1 MSIKAVLVPLN
12 GSDKPCDTNSLFS
25 ALTVAKRLHCNV
37 DALHVKRD
45 PRTAAAFVG
54 EGMTTAMI
62 ESVIELAEKDTEKRS
77 VAALAT
83 FTEACEKQGVP
94 VEMSASTA
102 PSPAPSARFVERVG
116 NQEDFLPEYG
126 RMFDM
131 IVVCKKS
138 TQKNSEN
145 ELVINS
151 AILETGRPVLIIDE
165 PLAENFG
172 QRIAVIWNGSV
183 ESSSA
188 ITQSLPL
195 LQAAKEIS
203 LICAV
208 DDLSED
214 IDPEEAI
221 RYLALHGVAA
231 KSCIIRGN
239 TGKSTAQALMDAAS
253 RFNAD
258 FVVMG
263 AYTKSRLRRLF
274 FGAVT
279 GEMLENCNLPIM
291 MVH

>member
-1 MSIKAVLVPLN
+1 
-12 GSDKPCDTNSLFS
+12 
-25 ALTVAKRLHCNV
+25 
-37 DALHVKRD
+37 
-45 PRTAAAFVG
+45 
-54 EGMTTAMI
+54 
-62 ESVIELAEKDTEKRS
+62 
-77 VAALAT
+77 
-83 FTEACEKQGVP
+83 
-94 VEMSASTA
+94 
-102 PSPAPSARFVERVG
+102 
-116 NQEDFLPEYG
+116 
-126 RMFDM
+126 M

-145 ELVINS
+145 ELIINS

-165 PLAENFG
+165 PLAEDFG

-195 LQAAKEIS
+195 LQAAQEIS

-221 RYLALHGVAA
+221 RYLALHGVKA

-239 TGKSTAQALMDAAS
+239 TGKSTAQALMDAAT